1 MKREANGT
9 GTKPSSELS
18 EGQKLDRA
26 RMVLAISV
34 AVYLGLA
41 VLSYA
46 VLPDYPFIPVVLV
59 AFGGHSAAHLFTQNL
74 R

>member
-1 MKREANGT
+1 
-9 GTKPSSELS
+9 
-18 EGQKLDRA
+18 
-26 RMVLAISV
+26 MVLAISV

-46 VLPDYPFIPVVLV
+46 VLPDYPVIPVVLV
-59 AFGGHSAAHLFTQNL
+59 AFGGHSAAQLFTQNV

>member
-1 MKREANGT
+1 
-9 GTKPSSELS
+9 
-18 EGQKLDRA
+18 
-26 RMVLAISV
+26 MVLAISV

-46 VLPDYPFIPVVLV
+46 KLPDYPFIPVVLV
-59 AFGGHSAAHLFTQNL
+59 AFGGHSAAYLFMQNP